1 MDRAL
6 QRFSEHG
13 RSDMHREAVE
23 KLAAKASSVDIGG
36 QLSSIKATE
45 TAFHRSM
52 LMKVLSCIRYL
63 GRQGLALR
71 GHDESIESFEGNLY
85 QLLLLEAAGDD
96 KMKAWLDK
104 KQYLFPVITNE
115 MINIM
120 GMTTLEST
128 LNDIKTSKWYA
139 VIVDEATDI
148 SHTEQMSLSVR
159 WVNEKYQIS
168 EDTLGLMELPNT
180 KALTIYK
187 QVKDIL
193 IRCCLPLSQC
203 RGQAYDGAS
212 NMSGIRNGVQALVKQ
227 EESKALYVHCIAQN
241 LKLCLQDASRNAK
254 FYEIQ
259 WILFMISF
267 NLLNFLQ
274 RG

>member
-1 MDRAL
+1 ML
-6 QRFSEHG
+6 Q
-13 RSDMHREAVE
+13 
-23 KLAAKASSVDIGG
+23 
-36 QLSSIKATE
+36 
-45 TAFHRSM
+45 
-52 LMKVLSCIRYL
+52 
-63 GRQGLALR
+63 

-104 KQYLFPVITNE
+104 KQYLSPVITNE

-120 GMTTLEST
+120 GITILESILT
-128 LNDIKTSKWYA
+128 DIKTSKWYA

-180 KALTIYK
+180 KVLTIYK

-203 RGQAYDGAS
+203 RGQDYDGAS

-227 EESKALYVHCIAQN
+227 EESKACTLLSTQPEFMPTRCFKKMQN
-241 LKLCLQDASRNAK
+241 FTKYNG
-254 FYEIQ
+254 FY
-259 WILFMISF
+259 L
-267 NLLNFLQ
+267 
-274 RG
+274 